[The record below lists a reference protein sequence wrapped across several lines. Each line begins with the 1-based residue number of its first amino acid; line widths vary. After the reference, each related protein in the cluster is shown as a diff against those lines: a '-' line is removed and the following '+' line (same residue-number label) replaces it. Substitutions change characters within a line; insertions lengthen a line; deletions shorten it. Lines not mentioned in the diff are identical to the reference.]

1 MKMKREMPLSE
12 ALDEIADRVQQL
24 KSEGAARVNGYEVK
38 LDEPVMLEIESE
50 AEKGKAELE
59 FEIKWE
65 AGKKRGRGG
74 RRLLLGAAARAP
86 PLRRARSLPLCPG
99 PCSRMAAASCLR
111 SGGGCSRRQGHL
123 VGWLRARA

>member
-24 KSEGAARVNGYEVK
+24 KSEGAARVNGYDVK

-50 AEKGKAELE
+50 AEKGQAELE
-59 FEIKWE
+59 FGIKWE

-74 RRLLLGAAARAP
+74 RRLLIGGAAGAAAGAGALSV
-86 PLRRARSLPLCPG
+86 LRRRRPPGRGGRSACSG
-99 PCSRMAAASCLR
+99 PP
-111 SGGGCSRRQGHL
+111 RR
-123 VGWLRARA
+123 R

>member
-38 LDEPVMLEIESE
+38 LDEPAMLEIESE

-65 AGKKRGRGG
+65 PGKKRGRGG
-74 RRLLLGAAARAP
+74 GRLLLGEAASAPAGAARLSV
-86 PLRRARSLPLCPG
+86 PLRAT
-99 PCSRMAAASCLR
+99 
-111 SGGGCSRRQGHL
+111 
-123 VGWLRARA
+123 

>member
-38 LDEPVMLEIESE
+38 LDEPVVLEIESE

-65 AGKKRGRGG
+65 AGKKWGRGG
-74 RRLLLGAAARAP
+74 RRLLLGAAASAAAGAVRSEERRVGKEGRG
-86 PLRRARSLPLCPG
+86 RRAW
-99 PCSRMAAASCLR
+99 
-111 SGGGCSRRQGHL
+111 GGG
-123 VGWLRARA
+123 RAR

>member
-74 RRLLLGAAARAP
+74 RRLLLGAAA
-86 PLRRARSLPLCPG
+86 G
-99 PCSRMAAASCLR
+99 AAAQSLGAGIDCRLYQCR
-111 SGGGCSRRQGHL
+111 KIHSAQYAYWDSG
-123 VGWLRARA
+123 VG